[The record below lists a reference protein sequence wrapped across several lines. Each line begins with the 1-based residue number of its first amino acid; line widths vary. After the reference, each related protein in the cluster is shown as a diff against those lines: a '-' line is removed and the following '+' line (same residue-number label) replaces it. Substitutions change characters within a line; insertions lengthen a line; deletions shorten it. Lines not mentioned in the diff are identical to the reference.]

1 MMKFLFDIQINSEAF
16 CKLTLS
22 FWVSA
27 IFYKLIRSFRI
38 SRQDQSIQNKT
49 FAYLWGIN
57 MEDKVHV
64 KVRDHDKVLDPR
76 MFIVNCFIKEFVGI
90 LPECLFDKYS
100 GSIFSDALIVSIFTI
115 SERITTLSLM
125 VLSQIVSII
134 FV

>member
-1 MMKFLFDIQINSEAF
+1 MMKFAFDIQINSKAF

-27 IFYKLIRSFRI
+27 IFYKLIRSFCI
-38 SRQDQSIQNKT
+38 SRQDQSTQNKT
-49 FAYLWGIN
+49 SAYLWGIN
-57 MEDKVHV
+57 ME
-64 KVRDHDKVLDPR
+64 DKVLDPR

-90 LPECLFDKYS
+90 LPECSFDKYS

-125 VLSQIVSII
+125 MLSQIVSII